1 MGRAIS
7 AFNGP
12 GLSPKQ
18 EAAAVALAS
27 GCSLQKTA
35 ARAGV
40 GETTL
45 KRWLAEQPALRQRVR
60 ELRALLTDRAV
71 GKLAAAMTAAAR
83 TLRQLCLE
91 SKSETVRLKAA
102 DSLLTHGAQLSAL
115 AELQAEVEEL
125 KSNLPRGRR

>member
-83 TLRQLCLE
+83 TLRQLCLK

-102 DSLLTHGAQLSAL
+102 DSLLTHGSQLSAL

-125 KSNLPRGRR
+125 KSNLPGRRR